1 MAWRQQ
7 VRLAIFDW
15 DGTLM
20 DSVAR
25 IVACVY
31 GVARDCGYPIPD
43 EEEAKRIIGLS
54 LSTGLAHLFDDDEH
68 SAQTARLVERYRHH
82 WLHDPTPSP
91 LFDGAS
97 ELLHAWHRQGILLAV
112 ATGKSRAGLDR
123 VLDDTGLRPL
133 FAASRGADEAHSKPD
148 PLMLTQLLD
157 ELAIPLEQAVMIGDS
172 VHDLG
177 MAAKLGMK
185 RIGVTWGVDSRAR
198 LAHFSPVA
206 LVDSMAELQRTL
218 G

>member
-1 MAWRQQ
+1 MAWRQL

-20 DSVAR
+20 NSVAR

-31 GVARDCGYPIPD
+31 GAARDCGYPIPD

-54 LSTGLAHLFDDDEH
+54 LS
-68 SAQTARLVERYRHH
+68 ARLVERYRHH

-97 ELLHAWHRQGILLAV
+97 ELLHAWHGQGILLAV

-133 FAASRGADEAHSKPD
+133 FAASRGADEARSKPD

-177 MAAKLGMK
+177 MAATLGMN

-198 LAHFSPVA
+198 LAGFSPVA
-206 LVDSMAELQRTL
+206 LVDSMAELRQTL